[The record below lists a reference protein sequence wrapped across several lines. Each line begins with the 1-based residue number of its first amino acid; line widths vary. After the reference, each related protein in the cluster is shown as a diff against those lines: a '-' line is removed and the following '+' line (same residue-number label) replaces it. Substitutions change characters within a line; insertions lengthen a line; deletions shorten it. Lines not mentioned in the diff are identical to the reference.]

1 MGMTRARVLL
11 CDDNELVRRGV
22 RALLESD
29 LTIEVIGEASTA
41 DEAVAA
47 VAVANPDVVVLDV
60 STGMEPKVRIELTAY
75 ALPRC
80 SLRRRPI
87 LNSMEE
93 SLARY
98 GQCLR
103 IQRCRWST
111 VDTSRQNCTARRR
124 RASTA
129 V

>member
-47 VAVANPDVVVLDV
+47 VAAANPDVVVLDV

-75 ALPRC
+75 ALPRR
-80 SLRRRPI
+80 SPW
-87 LNSMEE
+87 N
-93 SLARY
+93 
-98 GQCLR
+98 Q
-103 IQRCRWST
+103 
-111 VDTSRQNCTARRR
+111 
-124 RASTA
+124 
-129 V
+129 